1 MKAAAIAL
9 TPRRRAWRLIG
20 DLQREANGGSLH
32 SRNERFS
39 PELVVRGSTAPSGRS
54 TGTRRKPAT

>member
-1 MKAAAIAL
+1 M